1 MMIRDATEHEID
13 GIIAIDHIAATEET
27 RRQLIREWVRKGCAI
42 IALIDERVVGYAVL
56 EYTFFSCGF
65 ISMLIVQE
73 AYRRKGIATALVKRL
88 EKTCNTVKLF
98 TSTNESNAPMKAFMA
113 SMLYRKLPYS
123 VDTSKVEFSIFC
135 SKYSIGVKSCKES

>member
-1 MMIRDATEHEID
+1 MTIRDATEHEID

-27 RRQLIREWVRKGCAI
+27 RRQHIREWVRRGCAI
-42 IALIDERVVGYAVL
+42 IALIDERVVGYTVL

-88 EKTCNTVKLF
+88 EETCKTAKLF
-98 TSTNESNAPMKAFMA
+98 TSTNESNAPMQAFMA
-113 SMLYRKLPYS
+113 SMSYEPSGIVHNLDEGDPELFYFKR
-123 VDTSKVEFSIFC
+123 
-135 SKYSIGVKSCKES
+135 VKE